1 MPSVSVRD
9 NSLAVRLDRELEH
22 LRGQSRYRELR
33 TNRGIDFTT
42 NDYLG
47 LAKCE
52 ALRERV
58 LEYLSKG
65 GRLSASASR
74 LLRGNYPEHEQLEQR
89 YAEFLGYEA
98 ALLFNSGYDA
108 NLAILTALPTRHD
121 TIIMDSL
128 AHASIREGAHAS
140 LATKRTFTHNSVK
153 ALRKA
158 SDDVITG
165 GVFVVVE
172 SIYSMDGDESPLRDI
187 AELCEERGYTLIVDE
202 AHSAGVF
209 GRNGRGIV
217 EELGLTSRIPIS
229 LHTCGKALG
238 AAGAVVACSQTVKE
252 YLINKARTFIYTTA
266 LPPVIPVQIMAA
278 LDILEREPSLLATLH
293 SNIGYLR
300 NALAGPLRRW
310 RIIEGRSPILAIV
323 IGRETE
329 TLRAQAFLQSQGLDI
344 RAVRPPSVPLNTS
357 RLRVSIHAD
366 HTMEELQ
373 HAAVALIQAEAACAE

>member
-9 NSLAVRLDRELEH
+9 NSLAIRLEHELEH
-22 LRGQSRYRELR
+22 LRNQSRYRALR
-33 TNRGIDFTT
+33 PNHGIDFTT

-47 LAKCE
+47 LAKSE
-52 ALRERV
+52 ELRARV
-58 LEYLSKG
+58 VEYFSKG

-74 LLRGNYPEHEQLEQR
+74 LLRGNYPEHEQLERR

-140 LATKRTFTHNSVK
+140 MAAKRTFAHNSVE
-153 ALRKA
+153 ALRKIA
-158 SDDVITG
+158 GEVTIGDI
-165 GVFVVVE
+165 FVVVE
-172 SIYSMDGDESPLRDI
+172 SIYSMDGDESPLREI
-187 AELCEERGYTLIVDE
+187 ADLCEERGYTLIVDE

-252 YLINKARTFIYTTA
+252 YLINKARAFIYTTA
-266 LPPVIPVQIMAA
+266 LPPVIPVQIIAA
-278 LDILEREPSLLATLH
+278 LDVLEGESSLLITLH
-293 SNIGYLR
+293 SNVRFLR
-300 NALAGPLRRW
+300 DALAGQLRRW

-323 IGRETE
+323 IGEE
-329 TLRAQAFLQSQGLDI
+329 SGTLRAQAYLQAQGLDI
-344 RAVRPPSVPLNTS
+344 RAVRPPSVPPSTS
-357 RLRVSIHAD
+357 RLRVSIHAN

-373 HAAVALIQAEAACAE
+373 HAAVAIIQAEAACAE